1 MPKKQKYEKM
11 VNSPVGASDE
21 GVKAPSAGE
30 IARNE
35 RLRKEDGGGEGGGTV
50 FTSSN
55 TGIFTP
61 TFGGGSG
68 RKKKKHNKLGSVGRF
83 MNDGIQI

>member
-1 MPKKQKYEKM
+1 MPVKKKGDKWYWGDKGPFNSREKAEEGQRAAYASGYEKM

-35 RLRKEDGGGEGGGTV
+35 RLRKEDGGG
-50 FTSSN
+50 
-55 TGIFTP
+55 
-61 TFGGGSG
+61 
-68 RKKKKHNKLGSVGRF
+68 
-83 MNDGIQI
+83 